1 MSNWIK
7 ANWGILVILGI
18 AGAFLFAGQSCTAMD
33 FGSREP
39 VRVPQA
45 FRDIGDPETLPLPE
59 ARISF
64 KTALAS
70 LDQFAENI
78 SNAELRVEFKN
89 QIANLVTEQL
99 NIAAGV
105 AIPGWGAFGGTA
117 LVAGLAGAFGFRKP
131 GDVTPAAL
139 KEREDRAYDL
149 GAQEATARLREGM
162 MSAKV

>member
-7 ANWGILVILGI
+7 ANWGLLVILAI
-18 AGAFLFAGQSCTAMD
+18 AASFLVFGQSCTALD
-33 FGSREP
+33 FESREP

-64 KTALAS
+64 KTMLAS
-70 LDQFAENI
+70 LDQFAGNI

-89 QIANLVTEQL
+89 QLAALVTEQL
-99 NIAAGV
+99 NVGAGI

-117 LVAGLAGAFGFRKP
+117 LLAGLAGAFGFRKP
-131 GDVTPAAL
+131 GDLPAASV

-149 GAQEATARLREGM
+149 GAQEALAKFREGLNT
-162 MSAKV
+162 KV